1 MVVQPVNRKRTPMG
15 NWNINIQG
23 IGPHHNEKR
32 VDDAEKMA
40 KSFVTELR
48 RMGHTVQVATFTWGS
63 MEELGESTLCN
74 PGELK
79 RLYAERQES

>member
-1 MVVQPVNRKRTPMG
+1 MG

-23 IGPHHNEKR
+23 VGPHHNEKN
-32 VDDAEKMA
+32 VADAEKMA
-40 KSFVTELR
+40 ASFVTELR
-48 RMGHTVQVATFTWGS
+48 RMGHNVQVATFTSGS

-79 RLYAERQES
+79 RAYAAMEEARNRR

>member
-1 MVVQPVNRKRTPMG
+1 MG

-23 IGPHHNEKR
+23 TGCHHNMAFN
-32 VDDAEKMA
+32 DADKMA
-40 KSFVTELR
+40 REFVASLR
-48 RMGHTVQVATFTWGS
+48 EKGHTVQVATFTVGS

-79 RLYAERQES
+79 RLYAERKVS